1 MGSFFS
7 AADSINCFDDA
18 NDTFEQIDF
27 AGDNFDA
34 STAFFCDVTFEAFF
48 EEEDKGMEV
57 DWGKPIFVA
66 PVCLLV
72 AVVGAAAE
80 GREGEE
86 ADGQV
91 EDRGVDDLE

>member
-1 MGSFFS
+1 MGSCFT

-57 DWGKPIFVA
+57 D
-66 PVCLLV
+66 
-72 AVVGAAAE
+72 
-80 GREGEE
+80 
-86 ADGQV
+86 
-91 EDRGVDDLE
+91 